1 MAKPQKTSKL
11 RQLFLPVTTYV
22 PIDIKRLFRDKVAI
36 FFVFLFPLIFLFV
49 FGSIMG
55 GNNDVSFRVAVID
68 QANTD
73 FSRQF
78 VENVFPSEEA
88 KKADEEKSKSVFK
101 VDDEVTNMERAEEKM
116 NRGQIDATIILPA
129 GFGDVAQGSQHPS
142 GELKVLSDQGS
153 QSAGTTLASILDGI
167 LKEFNQQFVTNE
179 TPFTVT
185 SETTGTEGLNSF
197 DYTFTGIMGFTL
209 LSLGIFGPTSVFPR
223 LKQRGVLRRYQLT
236 TLKVWQYF
244 VGNVISNA
252 FVGILSVAVMFIAAL
267 TVFDLNMRGNYLNLA
282 IVVVLGVVLLFGIG
296 LAIGGWART
305 ENQAA
310 PLAQIATLPMMFL
323 SGVFFPTFLMP
334 EFLQNITKFIP
345 LTPIIESL
353 RMIVT
358 ENASLLDLGS
368 QLGIIAGWTVIIY
381 IVAFRVFR
389 WE

>member
-1 MAKPQKTSKL
+1 MSEIKQPNKL
-11 RQLFLPVTTYV
+11 KQAIVPITTYV

-49 FGSIMG
+49 FGSIFRG
-55 GNNDVSFRVAVID
+55 DSDVSFRVGVINN
-68 QANTD
+68 ANND
-73 FSRQF
+73 FATQF
-78 VENVFPSEEA
+78 VENVFPTEDA
-88 KKADEEKSKSVFK
+88 KKQDEEKAKSVFR
-101 VDDEVTNMERAEEKM
+101 VDEDVKTLDEAKEKM
-116 NRGQIDATIILPA
+116 NRGQIDATIILPEN
-129 GFGDVAQGSQHPS
+129 FGVVAEGGQYPS
-142 GELKVLSDQGS
+142 GEAEVLYDQNN
-153 QSAGTTLASILDGI
+153 QSAGTTLGSILEGI
-167 LKEFNQQFVTNE
+167 FKDVNEGFVQSD
-179 TPFTVT
+179 TPFTVK
-185 SETTGTEGLNSF
+185 TESTATKGLSQF

-209 LSLGIFGPTSVFPR
+209 LSLGIYGPTSVFPR

-244 VGNVISNA
+244 VGNVLSNA
-252 FVGILSVAVMFIAAL
+252 FVGLLSVATMFLAAVL
-267 TVFDLNMRGNYLNLA
+267 IFDLNMRGNYLNLL
-282 IVVVLGVVLLFGIG
+282 VVVILGVTLLFGIG

-334 EFLQNITKFIP
+334 EFLQNITRFIP

-358 ENASLLDLGS
+358 ENASLLDLGP
-368 QLGIIAGWTVIIY
+368 QLAIIGGWTVIIY
-381 IVAFRVFR
+381 IIAFRVFR

>member
-1 MAKPQKTSKL
+1 MSK
-11 RQLFLPVTTYV
+11 FKKAILPITTYV

-55 GNNDVSFRVAVID
+55 GDSDVSFRVGLINNAD
-68 QANTD
+68 NE
-73 FSRQF
+73 FSNQF
-78 VENVFPSEEA
+78 VERVFPSEEA
-88 KKADEEKSKSVFK
+88 KKNDEEKAKSVFK
-101 VDDEVTNMERAEEKM
+101 IDDEVTNLEEAKEKM
-116 NRGQIDATIILPA
+116 NRGQIDATIILPED
-129 GFGDVAQGSQHPS
+129 FGAVAEGSDIPS
-142 GELKVLSDQGS
+142 GEAQIIYDQNN
-153 QSAGTTLASILDGI
+153 QSAGTTLASIMEGVFRDINNEL
-167 LKEFNQQFVTNE
+167 VPTE
-179 TPFTVT
+179 TPFTVVT
-185 SETTGTEGLNSF
+185 ESTGTAGLSQF

-244 VGNVISNA
+244 VGNVLSNA
-252 FVGILSVAVMFIAAL
+252 FVGILSIAVMFLSAVL
-267 TVFDLNMRGNYLNLA
+267 VFDLNMRGSYLNLA
-282 IVVVLGVVLLFGIG
+282 VIVVLGVVLLFGIG

-334 EFLQNITKFIP
+334 ELLQNITRFIP

-358 ENASLLDLGS
+358 ENASLLDLGP
-368 QLGIIAGWTVIIY
+368 QLAIMGGWMVVIYLI
-381 IVAFRVFR
+381 AFRVFR

>member
-1 MAKPQKTSKL
+1 MNRLRKKL
-11 RQLFLPVTTYV
+11 LPITTYI
-22 PIDIKRLFRDKVAI
+22 PIDVKRLFRDKVAI

-68 QANTD
+68 QAD
-73 FSRQF
+73 SEFSRQF

-88 KKADEEKSKSVFK
+88 KKTDETKAKSVFK
-101 VDDEVTNMERAEEKM
+101 VDDEVTDLDQAEEKM
-116 NRGQIDATIILPA
+116 NRGQIDATIILPE
-129 GFGDVAQGSQHPS
+129 GFGDTVDNQAFPS
-142 GELKVLSDQGS
+142 GQLRVLSDQSS
-153 QSAGTTLASILDGI
+153 QSAGSALASILDGI
-167 LKEFNQQFVTNE
+167 LRDFNQQFVDNQ
-179 TPFTVT
+179 TPFTVV
-185 SETTGTEGLNSF
+185 SETTGTEGLSQF
-197 DYTFTGIMGFTL
+197 DYTFTGLMGFTL

-236 TLKVWQYF
+236 NLKVWQYF
-244 VGNVISNA
+244 VGNVVSNA
-252 FVGILSVAVMFIAAL
+252 FVGILSVALMFLAAIFI
-267 TVFDLNMRGNYLNLA
+267 FDLNMRGNYLNLVV
-282 IVVVLGVVLLFGIG
+282 VVVLGVAMLFGIG

-310 PLAQIATLPMMFL
+310 PLAQIASLPMMFL

-334 EFLQNITKFIP
+334 EWLQNITQFIP
-345 LTPIIESL
+345 LTPVIESL

-368 QLGIIAGWTVIIY
+368 QMALIGGWTVVIY
-381 IVAFRVFR
+381 LIAFKVFR